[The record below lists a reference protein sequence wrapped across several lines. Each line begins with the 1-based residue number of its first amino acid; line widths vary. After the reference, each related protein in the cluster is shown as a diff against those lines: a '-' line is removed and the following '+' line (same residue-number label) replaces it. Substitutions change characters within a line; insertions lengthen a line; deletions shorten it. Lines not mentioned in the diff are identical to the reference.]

1 MNGKIY
7 TNKKGSNNMK
17 HLFKKLTN
25 KQIPF
30 DAEIQIEDNLEDLE
44 PSFYEVGELIS
55 VKDKVYRVVYEK

>member
-1 MNGKIY
+1 
-7 TNKKGSNNMK
+7 MK
-17 HLFKKLTN
+17 HLFKKLSN